1 MHYTYFTTI
10 VHDIRNIHYA
20 TVLRCKKCSNLI
32 PIDTFT
38 YILKIKGESVID
50 CLIDAIADVFNSQ

>member
-10 VHDIRNIHYA
+10 VYEFRNIHHA
-20 TVLRCKKCSNLI
+20 TVLRCKKCLNLI
-32 PIDTFT
+32 PNDIYT
-38 YILKIKGESVID
+38 YISKIKGESVID